1 MANREYGLLNGGD
14 DSMGMSDMQF
24 KSYLL
29 EQLENWQE
37 VLELAKEADDTKV
50 QEKAGRQIAKL
61 YRALKF

>member
-1 MANREYGLLNGGD
+1 MANREYGLLNGGE

-37 VLELAKEADDTKV
+37 VLELAKEANDTKV
-50 QEKAGRQIAKL
+50 QKKAERQIAKL
-61 YRALKF
+61 NQALKF